1 METQP
6 FQNNLYPV
14 FLCLDKLN
22 VLIVGGGNVG
32 LEKVGNLLKCSPDAH
47 VKLIAPT
54 VLDEIKELLNHPHF
68 TIEERAF
75 VEPDLKGI
83 QLIIIATEQAEL
95 NAEIKA
101 LATAK
106 NILANVADTPAI
118 CDFYLGSI
126 VQKGNLKLGISTN
139 GKSPTVAKR
148 IKEVLNE
155 SIPDEINETLENV
168 QQIRNRLKGDFA
180 EKVRQLNKLTALLI
194 SETKIG

>member
-1 METQP
+1 MPGST
-6 FQNNLYPV
+6 NNLYPV

-32 LEKVGNLLKCSPDAH
+32 LEKVTNLLKCSPDAN
-47 VKLIAPT
+47 VKLIAPS
-54 VLDEIKELLNHPHF
+54 VLNEIKILRYHPNF

-75 VEPDLKGI
+75 READVHGI
-83 QLIIIATEQAEL
+83 QLIIIATENAIL

-139 GKSPTVAKR
+139 GKSPTIAKR

-155 SIPDEINETLENV
+155 SIPDEIDETLEKV
-168 QQIRNRLKGDFA
+168 QQIRNRLKGDFT
-180 EKVRQLNKLTALLI
+180 EKVKELNKLTELLLQKK
-194 SETKIG
+194 EA